1 VSRRRRRKSAW
12 TGNSASAPRRRL
24 GCLLCQG
31 SPIPGWVQGKPETV
45 GGTVHDNNVTPCRGC
60 NCVTA
65 EYVAR
70 TKGTSATT
78 GIPDLDH
85 QQRAAGE
92 R

>member
-1 VSRRRRRKSAW
+1 MSRRRRRKSAW
-12 TGNSASAPRRRL
+12 SASTAPRRRL
-24 GCLLCQG
+24 GCLQCQG
-31 SPIPGWVQGKPETV
+31 SPVPGWVQGQPTTV
-45 GGTVHDNNVTPCRGC
+45 GGTIHDNNVTPCKGC
-60 NCVTA
+60 NGVTA